1 MYSTCSSKSLTRNF
15 LIQNVEVLILALGS
29 TLVVVQEMVKRTIED
44 LFVVYCLLFLGIGSC
59 VYSKD
64 NFDVTG
70 ILLDYVE

>member
-59 VYSKD
+59 VYSED